1 MKGQFL
7 ARNIEHNKH
16 WSNITC
22 SFINR
27 TQGCVHMGLKFSQS
41 INQSIN
47 QSFVQ
52 SVSHK
57 IRAWINK
64 WSSDLLRCLLSLF
77 NRL

>member
-16 WSNITC
+16 WPNTAC

-27 TQGCVHMGLKFSQS
+27 TQKCVHMGLKFSQS

-52 SVSHK
+52 SISQSQNTCLDQQK
-57 IRAWINK
+57 IK
-64 WSSDLLRCLLSLF
+64 QF
-77 NRL
+77 T